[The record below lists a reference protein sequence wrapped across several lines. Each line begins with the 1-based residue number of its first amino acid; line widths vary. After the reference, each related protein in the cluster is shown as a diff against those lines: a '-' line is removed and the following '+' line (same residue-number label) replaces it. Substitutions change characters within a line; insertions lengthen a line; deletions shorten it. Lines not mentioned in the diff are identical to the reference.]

1 MDTDAR
7 QDARQGRRAI
17 DLYLN
22 IILLVF
28 VAATGIAA
36 VWLRNL
42 LASAMVLGIYSLLM
56 ASLWV
61 VLDAVDVAFTEA
73 AVGAGITT
81 VMMLLAIALTGREE
95 KRARAR
101 PWLPLGVSLATAGL
115 LVYATLG
122 MPAFGIADAPA
133 QLHVAPYYLQQ
144 AEAETGVPNVVT
156 AVLAS
161 YRGFDTLGEVTVIF
175 TAGMGVLVLLAGA
188 GRRRQSAS
196 APAKGDSA
204 KGNST

>member
-1 MDTDAR
+1 VDAEAR
-7 QDARQGRRAI
+7 QGARQGRRAI

-73 AVGAGITT
+73 AVGAGVTT
-81 VMMLLAIALTGREE
+81 VLMLLAIALTGRRE
-95 KRARAR
+95 KRARSR
-101 PWLPLGVSLATAGL
+101 PWAPLAVSLATAGL

-122 MPAFGIADAPA
+122 MPAFGSADAPA
-133 QLHVAPYYLQQ
+133 QLHVAPYYLRHG
-144 AEAETGVPNVVT
+144 EAETGVPNVVT
-156 AVLAS
+156 SVLAS

-175 TAGMGVLVLLAGA
+175 TAGIGVLVLLGSAS
-188 GRRRQSAS
+188 RRRRNSAT
-196 APAKGDSA
+196 PAKGDSA
-204 KGNST
+204 

>member
-1 MDTDAR
+1 MDEGAR

-56 ASLWV
+56 AGLWV

-73 AVGAGITT
+73 AVGAGVTT
-81 VMMLLAIALTGREE
+81 VLMLLAIALTGREE
-95 KRARAR
+95 KRVRTR
-101 PWLPLGVSLATAGL
+101 PWLPLAVSLGAAGL

-122 MPAFGIADAPA
+122 MPDFGAAAAPA
-133 QLHVAPYYLQQ
+133 QTHVAPYYLERG
-144 AEAETGVPNVVT
+144 EAETGVPNVVT

-175 TAGMGVLVLLAGA
+175 TAGMGVLVLLGSAT
-188 GRRRQSAS
+188 RRRRKAPTSA
-196 APAKGDSA
+196 KEDSA
-204 KGNST
+204 

>member
-1 MDTDAR
+1 MDKEAR
-7 QDARQGRRAI
+7 QGARRGRRAI

-28 VAATGIAA
+28 VAAAGIAA

-42 LASAMVLGIYSLLM
+42 LASAMILGIYSLLM
-56 ASLWV
+56 AALWV

-73 AVGAGITT
+73 AVGAGVTT
-81 VMMLLAIALTGREE
+81 VLMLLAIALTGRQE

-101 PWLPLGVSLATAGL
+101 PWAPLAISLTTAGL

-122 MPAFGIADAPA
+122 MPAFGTADAPA
-133 QLHVAPYYLQQ
+133 QLHVAPYYLQHG
-144 AEAETGVPNVVT
+144 EAETGVPNVVT
-156 AVLAS
+156 SVLAA

-175 TAGMGVLVLLAGA
+175 TAGIGVLVLLSGA
-188 GRRRQSAS
+188 SRRRRRATESAS
-196 APAKGDSA
+196 TPAKGDSA
-204 KGNST
+204 